1 MQDSAPAHELN
12 QTSADGALL
21 VAGTFGGQVV
31 RWRPAGAEVDRL
43 WLSPLAAPSFG
54 ALRGGVPVIFPQFSG
69 RGPLP
74 RHGLVRSRGWRALPA
89 TPAADC
95 EIPSGA
101 AAVRFGIRDD
111 ETTRELW
118 PHAFEL
124 RLTAWAAGSRLD
136 LRLEAVNRGPDDLE
150 FTAALHAYLRV
161 SDVREVS
168 VEGVGGHLCEDNARA
183 LATRVLPIGPL
194 PAAGPVDLAV
204 RDVTGPVVVRDPL
217 LGDLTVLADGFADRV
232 VWNPGAA
239 HDLADVPDGGERG
252 FVCVEPAELTPQR
265 LAPDQSWAAGMT
277 LLASAHEP
285 R

>member
-1 MQDSAPAHELN
+1 MQHSPAVHELN
-12 QTSADGALL
+12 LAGADGARLA
-21 VAGTFGGQVV
+21 AGTFGGQVL
-31 RWRPAGAEVDRL
+31 RWYPAGAEVDRL
-43 WLSPLAAPSFG
+43 WLSPLAAPSYG

-89 TPAADC
+89 VAGAGC
-95 EIPSGA
+95 EIPPGA

-136 LRLEAVNRGPDDLE
+136 LRLEAVNRGLDDFE

-161 SDVREVS
+161 SDVREVN

-183 LATRVLPIGPL
+183 AATSVLPEGPL

-204 RDVTGPVVVRDPL
+204 REVDGPVVVRDPQ
-217 LGDLTVLADGFADRV
+217 LGDLTVLAEGFADRV
-232 VWNPGAA
+232 VWNPGAG
-239 HDLADVPDGGERG
+239 HGLADVPEGGERG
-252 FVCVEPAELTPQR
+252 FVSVEPAALTPQH
-265 LAPDQSWAAGMT
+265 LAPQQTWTAGMS
-277 LLASAHEP
+277 LLAP
-285 R
+285 

>member
-1 MQDSAPAHELN
+1 MQHSPAVHELN
-12 QTSADGALL
+12 LASADGARL
-21 VAGTFGGQVV
+21 VAGTFGGQVL
-31 RWRPAGAEVDRL
+31 RWYPAGAEVDRL

-54 ALRGGVPVIFPQFSG
+54 ALRGGIPVIFPQFSG

-74 RHGLVRSRGWRALPA
+74 RHGLVRSRGWRALPTA
-89 TPAADC
+89 PD
-95 EIPSGA
+95 EDREVPSGA

-136 LRLEAVNRGPDDLE
+136 LRLEAVNRGLDDFE

-183 LATRVLPIGPL
+183 GATSVMPDGPL
-194 PAAGPVDLAV
+194 AAAGPVDLAV
-204 RDVTGPVVVRDPL
+204 RDVDGPVVVRDPL
-217 LGDLTVLADGFADRV
+217 LGDLTVLAEGFADRV
-232 VWNPGAA
+232 VWNPGAG
-239 HDLADVPDGGERG
+239 HGLADVPDGGDRE
-252 FVCVEPAELTPQR
+252 FVCVEPAALAPQR
-265 LAPDQSWAAGMT
+265 LASEQTWAAGMT
-277 LLASAHEP
+277 LLAP
-285 R
+285 

>member
-111 ETTRELW
+111 PRAGRTPEL
-118 PHAFEL
+118 P
-124 RLTAWAAGSRLD
+124 TARRGRGWTWAGGGQPPGRPGVH
-136 LRLEAVNRGPDDLE
+136 RR
-150 FTAALHAYLRV
+150 AAR
-161 SDVREVS
+161 
-168 VEGVGGHLCEDNARA
+168 
-183 LATRVLPIGPL
+183 L
-194 PAAGPVDLAV
+194 PA
-204 RDVTGPVVVRDPL
+204 R
-217 LGDLTVLADGFADRV
+217 
-232 VWNPGAA
+232 
-239 HDLADVPDGGERG
+239 ER
-252 FVCVEPAELTPQR
+252 R
-265 LAPDQSWAAGMT
+265 
-277 LLASAHEP
+277 P